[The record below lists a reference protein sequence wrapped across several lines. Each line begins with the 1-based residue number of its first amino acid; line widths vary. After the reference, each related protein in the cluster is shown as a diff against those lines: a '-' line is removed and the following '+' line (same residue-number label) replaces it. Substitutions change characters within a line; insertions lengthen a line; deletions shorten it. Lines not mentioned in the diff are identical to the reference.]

1 MIPTGEYRYS
11 RTRLRPPVS
20 QTVRFSKND
29 RESHFSD
36 ITLAHHGTVSEILS
50 QCLSENE
57 RPQIP
62 SSYSIPSCLAVWVRC
77 LEVPVFYFVGIVE
90 RVPVGFNKADACSA
104 LEGRLSRYQKIEK
117 PGSNLG
123 EGTYGVVYKAR
134 DRKTDQIV
142 ALKRIRLEVED
153 EGIPSTA
160 LREISLLREL
170 SHDNIVEL
178 KDCVQSDGKL
188 YLVFEFLDRD
198 LKKYM
203 EGCAGMLDPMLVKSY
218 LFQMCRGLAFCHA
231 RGVMHRDL
239 KPQNLLV
246 SRDGRL
252 KLADFGLARAF
263 CPPIRPLTHE
273 VVTLWYRPPEIL
285 LGSQTYA
292 PPVDVWA
299 IGTIFVEMVTK
310 RPLFPGDSEIDQ
322 LYKIFRQLGT
332 PNEQVWPGVTQL
344 QDWNPAFPIWYKS
357 AYGNTVLSN
366 MDRNG
371 LDLLEKFMLYSPKD
385 RITAKDSLNHPYF
398 EDLDKEN
405 I

>member
-1 MIPTGEYRYS
+1 ME
-11 RTRLRPPVS
+11 
-20 QTVRFSKND
+20 
-29 RESHFSD
+29 
-36 ITLAHHGTVSEILS
+36 
-50 QCLSENE
+50 
-57 RPQIP
+57 
-62 SSYSIPSCLAVWVRC
+62 
-77 LEVPVFYFVGIVE
+77 
-90 RVPVGFNKADACSA
+90 
-104 LEGRLSRYQKIEK
+104 RYQKIEK

-123 EGTYGVVYKAR
+123 EGTYGVVYKAL
-134 DRKTDQIV
+134 DKQTKEVV

-170 SHDNIVEL
+170 NHENIVKL
-178 KDCVQSDGKL
+178 KDCVQADGRL

-203 EGCAGMLDPMLVKSY
+203 ESCNGLLPPLLVKSY
-218 LFQMCRGLAFCHA
+218 LFQCVRGLAFCHA

-299 IGTIFVEMVTK
+299 IGTIFLEMVTK

-322 LYKIFRQLGT
+322 LFKIFRQLGT
-332 PNEQVWPGVTQL
+332 PTEDMWPGVTQL
-344 QDWNPAFPIWYKS
+344 QDWNGSFPKWYKTPYS
-357 AYGNTVLSN
+357 KTTTDNLDGT
-366 MDRNG
+366 G
-371 LDLLEKFMLYSPKD
+371 LDLLEKLLYYSPKD

-398 EDLDKEN
+398 DDLDKEN

>member
-1 MIPTGEYRYS
+1 
-11 RTRLRPPVS
+11 
-20 QTVRFSKND
+20 
-29 RESHFSD
+29 
-36 ITLAHHGTVSEILS
+36 
-50 QCLSENE
+50 
-57 RPQIP
+57 
-62 SSYSIPSCLAVWVRC
+62 
-77 LEVPVFYFVGIVE
+77 
-90 RVPVGFNKADACSA
+90 
-104 LEGRLSRYQKIEK
+104 
-117 PGSNLG
+117 
-123 EGTYGVVYKAR
+123 VVYKAK
-134 DRKTDQIV
+134 DRQTGEIV

-170 SHDNIVEL
+170 SHPNVVEL
-178 KDCVQSDGKL
+178 KDCVQSEGKL
-188 YLVFEFLDRD
+188 YLVFEYLDKD

-203 EGCAGMLDPMLVKSY
+203 EANSGMIQPMLLKSF
-218 LFQMCRGLAFCHA
+218 LFQLCRGLAFCHA

-246 SRDGRL
+246 TKDGRL

-292 PPVDVWA
+292 PPMDIWA

-332 PNEQVWPGVTQL
+332 PTEHVWPGVTHL
-344 QDWNPAFPIWYKS
+344 QDWNAAFPTWYKS
-357 AYGNTVLSN
+357 PFSKGVTDNL
-366 MDRNG
+366 DHRG
-371 LDLLEKFMLYSPKD
+371 LDLLEKFLAYDPKD
-385 RITAKDSLNHPYF
+385 RISAKESLGHPF
-398 EDLDKEN
+398 FNDLDKEN

>member
-1 MIPTGEYRYS
+1 ME
-11 RTRLRPPVS
+11 
-20 QTVRFSKND
+20 
-29 RESHFSD
+29 
-36 ITLAHHGTVSEILS
+36 
-50 QCLSENE
+50 
-57 RPQIP
+57 
-62 SSYSIPSCLAVWVRC
+62 
-77 LEVPVFYFVGIVE
+77 
-90 RVPVGFNKADACSA
+90 
-104 LEGRLSRYQKIEK
+104 RYQKIEK
-117 PGSNLG
+117 PGANLG
-123 EGTYGVVYKAR
+123 EGTYGVVYKAL
-134 DRKTDQIV
+134 DKQTDEIV
-142 ALKRIRLEVED
+142 ALKRIRLDIED

-170 SHDNIVEL
+170 NHENIVKL
-178 KDCVQSDGKL
+178 MDCVQADGRL

-203 EGCAGMLDPMLVKSY
+203 ESCAGLLPPLLVKSY
-218 LFQMCRGLAFCHA
+218 LFQCVRGLAFCHS

-246 SRDGRL
+246 SRDGCL

-299 IGTIFVEMVTK
+299 IGTIFVEMVNK

-322 LYKIFRQLGT
+322 LFKIFRQLGT
-332 PNEQVWPGVTQL
+332 PTDEVWPGVTQY
-344 QDWNPAFPIWYKS
+344 QDWNASFPKWVKTNYAKS
-357 AYGNTVLSN
+357 VLDNLERS
-366 MDRNG
+366 G
-371 LDLLEKFMLYSPKD
+371 VDLLEKFLAYSPRD
-385 RITAKDSLNHPYF
+385 RISAKDSLSHPYF
-398 EDLDKEN
+398 DDLDKEN

>member
-1 MIPTGEYRYS
+1 ME
-11 RTRLRPPVS
+11 
-20 QTVRFSKND
+20 
-29 RESHFSD
+29 
-36 ITLAHHGTVSEILS
+36 
-50 QCLSENE
+50 
-57 RPQIP
+57 
-62 SSYSIPSCLAVWVRC
+62 
-77 LEVPVFYFVGIVE
+77 
-90 RVPVGFNKADACSA
+90 
-104 LEGRLSRYQKIEK
+104 RYQKIEK
-117 PGSNLG
+117 GSNLG

-134 DRKTDQIV
+134 DVRNNEIV

-170 SHDNIVEL
+170 THDNIVEL
-178 KDCVQSDGKL
+178 KDCVQADGKL

-203 EGCAGMLDPMLVKSY
+203 ESCSGLLDPLLVKSY
-218 LFQMCRGLAFCHA
+218 LFQICRGLAFCHA

-246 SRDGRL
+246 SKDGRL
-252 KLADFGLARAF
+252 KLADFGLARSF

-285 LGSQTYA
+285 LGSATYA
-292 PPVDVWA
+292 PPVDVFA

-310 RPLFPGDSEIDQ
+310 RPLFPGDSEVDQ

-332 PNEQVWPGVTQL
+332 PDETVWPGVKSL
-344 QDWNPAFPIWYKS
+344 PDWNSAFPVWHKS
-357 AYGNTVLSN
+357 DFSKSVRDNLE
-366 MDRNG
+366 DLG
-371 LDLLEKFMLYSPKD
+371 LNLLESFLAYSPKS
-385 RITAKDSLNHPYF
+385 RITAKDSLSHPYF
-398 EDLDKEN
+398 NELDKDT

>member
-1 MIPTGEYRYS
+1 M
-11 RTRLRPPVS
+11 
-20 QTVRFSKND
+20 D
-29 RESHFSD
+29 
-36 ITLAHHGTVSEILS
+36 
-50 QCLSENE
+50 
-57 RPQIP
+57 
-62 SSYSIPSCLAVWVRC
+62 
-77 LEVPVFYFVGIVE
+77 
-90 RVPVGFNKADACSA
+90 
-104 LEGRLSRYQKIEK
+104 RYQKIEK

-134 DRKTDQIV
+134 DKHTQEIV

-170 SHDNIVEL
+170 THRNIVDL
-178 KDCVQSDGKL
+178 KDCVQEDGKL
-188 YLVFEFLDRD
+188 YLVFEFLDKD

-203 EGCAGMLDPMLVKSY
+203 ESCSGMLSTALVKSY
-218 LFQMCRGLAFCHA
+218 LFQMTRGLSFCHS

-246 SRDGRL
+246 TRDGQL

-285 LGSQTYA
+285 LGTQTYA

-310 RPLFPGDSEIDQ
+310 RPLFPGDSEIDE

-332 PNEQVWPGVTQL
+332 PSEEVWPGVTQL
-344 QDWNPAFPIWYKS
+344 PDWNAAFPKWYKTPFAS
-357 AYGNTVLSN
+357 TVSN
-366 MDRNG
+366 HLDDNG
-371 LDLLEKFMLYSPKD
+371 LDLLEQLLKYDPKD
-385 RITAKDSLNHPYF
+385 RITAKDALNHPYF
-398 EDLDKEN
+398 DDLDKEN
-405 I
+405 V

>member
-1 MIPTGEYRYS
+1 M
-11 RTRLRPPVS
+11 
-20 QTVRFSKND
+20 
-29 RESHFSD
+29 
-36 ITLAHHGTVSEILS
+36 
-50 QCLSENE
+50 
-57 RPQIP
+57 
-62 SSYSIPSCLAVWVRC
+62 
-77 LEVPVFYFVGIVE
+77 
-90 RVPVGFNKADACSA
+90 
-104 LEGRLSRYQKIEK
+104 EK
-117 PGSNLG
+117 PDSALG

-134 DRKTDQIV
+134 DRQTNEIV

-170 SHDNIVEL
+170 THENVVEL
-178 KDCVQSDGKL
+178 KNCVQEDGKL
-188 YLVFEFLDRD
+188 YLVFEFLDKD

-203 EGCAGMLDPMLVKSY
+203 ESVSGLLDLMLVKSF
-218 LFQMCRGLAFCHA
+218 LFQCCRGLSFCHA

-246 SRDGRL
+246 TKDGRL

-285 LGSQTYA
+285 LGSHTYA

-322 LYKIFRQLGT
+322 LFKIFRQLGT
-332 PNEQVWPGVTQL
+332 PSEEVWPGVTQL
-344 QDWNPAFPIWYKS
+344 QDWNPAFPYWKKVPFTKNVTDHLDNL
-357 AYGNTVLSN
+357 G
-366 MDRNG
+366 M
-371 LDLLEKFMLYSPKD
+371 DLLERFMMYSPKD
-385 RITAKDSLNHPYF
+385 RITAKDSLNHQYF
-398 EDLDKEN
+398 DDLDKEN

>member
-1 MIPTGEYRYS
+1 MSTTASSSSNLRRY
-11 RTRLRPPVS
+11 V
-20 QTVRFSKND
+20 
-29 RESHFSD
+29 
-36 ITLAHHGTVSEILS
+36 
-50 QCLSENE
+50 
-57 RPQIP
+57 
-62 SSYSIPSCLAVWVRC
+62 
-77 LEVPVFYFVGIVE
+77 
-90 RVPVGFNKADACSA
+90 
-104 LEGRLSRYQKIEK
+104 KIEK

-134 DRKTDQIV
+134 DVQTDEIV

-170 SHDNIVEL
+170 NHENIVNL
-178 KDCVQSDGKL
+178 KDCIQEDGRL
-188 YLVFEFLDRD
+188 YLVFEFLEKD

-203 EGCAGMLDPMLVKSY
+203 ESCSGLLDAALVRSY
-218 LFQMCRGLAFCHA
+218 LYQCCRGLAFCHA

-239 KPQNLLV
+239 KPQNILV

-292 PPVDVWA
+292 PPMDIWA
-299 IGTIFVEMVTK
+299 IGTIFVELVTK

-322 LYKIFRQLGT
+322 IYKIFRQLGT
-332 PNEQVWPGVTQL
+332 PNEEVWPGVTQL
-344 QDWNPAFPIWYKS
+344 QDWNMAFPKWYKTPFS
-357 AYGNTVLSN
+357 SQVRDNLDDS
-366 MDRNG
+366 G
-371 LDLLEKFMLYSPKD
+371 LELLELFLMYDPKD
-385 RITAKDSLNHPYF
+385 RITAKDCLNHPYF
-398 EDLDKEN
+398 DELSKEN

>member
-1 MIPTGEYRYS
+1 M
-11 RTRLRPPVS
+11 
-20 QTVRFSKND
+20 
-29 RESHFSD
+29 
-36 ITLAHHGTVSEILS
+36 
-50 QCLSENE
+50 CLSVA
-57 RPQIP
+57 
-62 SSYSIPSCLAVWVRC
+62 L
-77 LEVPVFYFVGIVE
+77 
-90 RVPVGFNKADACSA
+90 CS
-104 LEGRLSRYQKIEK
+104 YQKIEK
-117 PGSNLG
+117 PDSALG
-123 EGTYGVVYKAR
+123 EGTYGVVYKAK
-134 DRKTDQIV
+134 DRTTNEIV

-170 SHDNIVEL
+170 SHENVVEL
-178 KDCVQSDGKL
+178 KDCVQEDGKL
-188 YLVFEFLDRD
+188 YLVFEFLDKD

-203 EGCAGMLDPMLVKSY
+203 ESCSGLLDPLLVKSY
-218 LFQMCRGLAFCHA
+218 LFQCCRGLAFCHA

-246 SRDGRL
+246 TRDGRL

-299 IGTIFVEMVTK
+299 IGAIFVEMVTK

-322 LYKIFRQLGT
+322 LFKIFRQLGT
-332 PNEQVWPGVTQL
+332 PAESVWPGVTQL
-344 QDWNPAFPIWYKS
+344 QDWNTAFPTWQKVPYAK
-357 AYGNTVLSN
+357 NVTDHL
-366 MDRNG
+366 DHLG
-371 LDLLEKFMLYSPKD
+371 LDLLERFLSYSPKD
-385 RITAKDSLNHPYF
+385 RITAKESLNHPYF
-398 EDLDKEN
+398 DDLDKEN

>member
-1 MIPTGEYRYS
+1 MVNCT
-11 RTRLRPPVS
+11 
-20 QTVRFSKND
+20 
-29 RESHFSD
+29 
-36 ITLAHHGTVSEILS
+36 
-50 QCLSENE
+50 
-57 RPQIP
+57 
-62 SSYSIPSCLAVWVRC
+62 SY
-77 LEVPVFYFVGIVE
+77 
-90 RVPVGFNKADACSA
+90 
-104 LEGRLSRYQKIEK
+104 RYQKIEK

-134 DRKTDQIV
+134 DRNTNEIV

-170 SHDNIVEL
+170 THQNIVEL
-178 KDCVQSDGKL
+178 KDCVQEDGRL
-188 YLVFEFLDRD
+188 YLVFEFLDKD

-203 EGCAGMLDPMLVKSY
+203 ESCQGMLSAALVKSY

-246 SRDGRL
+246 TRDGIL
-252 KLADFGLARAF
+252 KIADFGLARAF

-285 LGSQTYA
+285 MGSQSYA

-299 IGTIFVEMVTK
+299 IGTIFTEMVNK
-310 RPLFPGDSEIDQ
+310 KPLFPGDSEIDQ

-332 PNEQVWPGVTQL
+332 PSDIVWPGVTEL
-344 QDWNPAFPIWYKS
+344 QDWNTAFPTWYKS
-357 AYGNTVLSN
+357 PFAASVTEQL
-366 MDRNG
+366 DENG
-371 LDLLEKFMLYSPKD
+371 LDLLELFLQYDPRE

-398 EDLDKEN
+398 DDLNKEN

>member
-1 MIPTGEYRYS
+1 MNGM
-11 RTRLRPPVS
+11 
-20 QTVRFSKND
+20 
-29 RESHFSD
+29 
-36 ITLAHHGTVSEILS
+36 
-50 QCLSENE
+50 EN
-57 RPQIP
+57 
-62 SSYSIPSCLAVWVRC
+62 
-77 LEVPVFYFVGIVE
+77 
-90 RVPVGFNKADACSA
+90 
-104 LEGRLSRYQKIEK
+104 YQKIEK

-123 EGTYGVVYKAR
+123 EGTYGVVYKALDKR
-134 DRKTDQIV
+134 NNEIV

-170 SHDNIVEL
+170 EHDNIVEL

-203 EGCAGMLDPMLVKSY
+203 ESCSGMLKPLLVKSY
-218 LFQMCRGLAFCHA
+218 LFQICRGLAFCHA

-246 SRDGRL
+246 SKDGRL
-252 KLADFGLARAF
+252 KLADFGLARSF

-292 PPVDVWA
+292 PPVDVFA

-332 PNEQVWPGVTQL
+332 PCESVWPGVTSLTDYNSQ
-344 QDWNPAFPIWYKS
+344 FPKWVKS
-357 AYGNTVLSN
+357 AFSSTVTDNLEP
-366 MDRNG
+366 MG
-371 LDLLEKFMLYSPKD
+371 LDLLESFLAYSPKN
-385 RITAKDSLNHPYF
+385 RITAKDSLDHAYF
-398 EDLDKEN
+398 NELNKDS

>member
-1 MIPTGEYRYS
+1 M
-11 RTRLRPPVS
+11 
-20 QTVRFSKND
+20 
-29 RESHFSD
+29 
-36 ITLAHHGTVSEILS
+36 
-50 QCLSENE
+50 EN
-57 RPQIP
+57 
-62 SSYSIPSCLAVWVRC
+62 
-77 LEVPVFYFVGIVE
+77 
-90 RVPVGFNKADACSA
+90 
-104 LEGRLSRYQKIEK
+104 YQKIEK

-123 EGTYGVVYKAR
+123 EGTYGVVYKAIDKR
-134 DRKTDQIV
+134 NNEVV

-170 SHDNIVEL
+170 EHDNIVQL
-178 KDCVQSDGKL
+178 KDCVQSEGKL

-203 EGCAGMLDPMLVKSY
+203 ESCAGMLSPILVKSY
-218 LFQMCRGLAFCHA
+218 LFQICRGLAFCHA

-246 SRDGRL
+246 SKDGRL
-252 KLADFGLARAF
+252 KLADFGLARSF

-292 PPVDVWA
+292 PPVDVFA

-332 PNEQVWPGVTQL
+332 PTESVWPGVTSL
-344 QDWNPAFPIWYKS
+344 QDWNPQFPKWVKTQYSKT
-357 AYGNTVLSN
+357 AVDNLEP
-366 MDRNG
+366 MG
-371 LDLLEKFMLYSPKD
+371 LDLLESFLAYSPKN

-398 EDLDKEN
+398 NELDKDT

>member
-1 MIPTGEYRYS
+1 M
-11 RTRLRPPVS
+11 
-20 QTVRFSKND
+20 D
-29 RESHFSD
+29 
-36 ITLAHHGTVSEILS
+36 
-50 QCLSENE
+50 
-57 RPQIP
+57 
-62 SSYSIPSCLAVWVRC
+62 
-77 LEVPVFYFVGIVE
+77 
-90 RVPVGFNKADACSA
+90 
-104 LEGRLSRYQKIEK
+104 RYQKIEK

-123 EGTYGVVYKAR
+123 EGTYGVVYKAI
-134 DRKTDQIV
+134 DKQKDEIV

-170 SHDNIVEL
+170 SHENIVEL
-178 KDCVQSDGKL
+178 KDCVQSEGRL

-203 EGCAGMLDPMLVKSY
+203 ESCNGLLPPLLVKSY
-218 LFQMCRGLAFCHA
+218 LFQCVRGLAFCHA

-246 SRDGRL
+246 SKDGRL

-273 VVTLWYRPPEIL
+273 VVTLWYRAPEIL

-299 IGTIFVEMVTK
+299 LGTIFAEMVTK
-310 RPLFPGDSEIDQ
+310 RPLFPADSEIDQ
-322 LYKIFRQLGT
+322 IFKIFRQLGT
-332 PNEQVWPGVTQL
+332 PTDDIWPGVTSL
-344 QDWNPAFPIWYKS
+344 PDWNPAFPKWVKS
-357 AYGNTVLSN
+357 NYSRTLLDNLEPMGI
-366 MDRNG
+366 
-371 LDLLEKFMLYSPKD
+371 DLLEKFLIYSPIE
-385 RITAKDSLNHPYF
+385 RISAKEALNHPYF
-398 EDLDKEN
+398 DDLDKEN

>member
-1 MIPTGEYRYS
+1 MRRFENDGSSPCCLYRF
-11 RTRLRPPVS
+11 L
-20 QTVRFSKND
+20 
-29 RESHFSD
+29 
-36 ITLAHHGTVSEILS
+36 LA
-50 QCLSENE
+50 
-57 RPQIP
+57 
-62 SSYSIPSCLAVWVRC
+62 W
-77 LEVPVFYFVGIVE
+77 
-90 RVPVGFNKADACSA
+90 CS
-104 LEGRLSRYQKIEK
+104 YQKIEK
-117 PGSNLG
+117 PEAALG
-123 EGTYGVVYKAR
+123 EGTYGVVYKAK
-134 DRKTDQIV
+134 DRHTNEIV

-170 SHDNIVEL
+170 KHENVVEL
-178 KDCVQSDGKL
+178 KDCVQEDGKL
-188 YLVFEFLDRD
+188 YLVFEFLDKD

-203 EGCAGMLDPMLVKSY
+203 ESCNGLLSPILVKSY
-218 LFQMCRGLAFCHA
+218 LFQCVRGLAFCHA
-231 RGVMHRDL
+231 RGVMHRDM
-239 KPQNLLV
+239 KPQNILV

-332 PNEQVWPGVTQL
+332 PTEEVWPGVSQL
-344 QDWNPAFPIWYKS
+344 QDWNTAFPRWAK
-357 AYGNTVLSN
+357 ADYGKNVTNHL
-366 MDRNG
+366 DHNG
-371 LDLLEKFMLYSPKD
+371 LDLLERLLAYSPKD

-398 EDLDKEN
+398 DDLDKEN